1 MHVLFGSWYLL
12 FNHCKYD
19 VMYTHACREVL
30 YCLMHT
36 TTCVTCFSCVDSYAT
51 QKHPRVSTFFFCGK
65 TKTSWKVL
73 SIIEKYLL
81 NKATRF
87 HSSTCLYISK
97 FPILPMWF
105 GCFKQKIGPYLMMRK
120 PGARSCLT
128 MNIFINLVIVALGPI
143 YYFGAFLWHWQVRS
157 QNMANHGKKKTTSA
171 YSIITYN

>member
-19 VMYTHACREVL
+19 VMYTLYSCLPWSVVL
-30 YCLMHT
+30 INIHT
-36 TTCVTCFSCVDSYAT
+36 TACVTCFSCVDSYTT

-87 HSSTCLYISK
+87 HSSTCLYISNIAYVVWMFQTINWTLSYDEK
-97 FPILPMWF
+97 TRSKILPNNESF
-105 GCFKQKIGPYLMMRK
+105 HKFSYC
-120 PGARSCLT
+120 CLWPH
-128 MNIFINLVIVALGPI
+128 I
-143 YYFGAFLWHWQVRS
+143 YFGEFLWHWQVRS
-157 QNMANHGKKKTTSA
+157 QNMASHGEKTTTSA